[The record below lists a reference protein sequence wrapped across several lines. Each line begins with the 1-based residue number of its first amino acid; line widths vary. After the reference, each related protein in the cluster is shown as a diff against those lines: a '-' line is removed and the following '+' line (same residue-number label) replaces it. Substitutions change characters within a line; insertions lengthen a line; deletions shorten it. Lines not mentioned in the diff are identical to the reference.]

1 MATLIKEVKL
11 IFVENGIDPET
22 GKPLNNN
29 NKYWLGKQFDDGN
42 WSAEWG
48 RVGCANPDS
57 GTWPDSKKS
66 MDSVVRSKIKKGYT
80 EAKTIGAVSASSSGG
95 TAVKDANLH
104 AQARQ
109 DLLKNANPTL
119 EKLIKRFVDAN
130 VHKITTSTQ
139 ITFNSTTGL
148 FATPLGIVT
157 PDGLTD
163 ARDLLASLAPF
174 VRKSKFTAEADA
186 LLCKYLRLIP
196 QSLGMKRFTVQTLIP
211 DDNAL
216 QKQSD
221 LIDALESSYQAMQT
235 APTPT
240 AGSKPAAS
248 QVFKVDLDVLKDYN
262 ERKRLEKFFEGS
274 KKRMHGYDNV
284 HVQEIFVVNIHE
296 MTNGYENHTKPHQE
310 VFHGTSQANC
320 LSILKSGL
328 KVSPPS
334 TAAIAGKM
342 FGNGIYGA
350 INSTKSLG
358 YTFGR
363 WGQGGTGDAG
373 WLFVCDFAMGKT
385 EVVQNSQSRG
395 ASRGYDSIWAKAGYA
410 LHNDELIVYRNSQV
424 KIKYLLECK

>member
-11 IFVENGIDPET
+11 IFVENGIDKKT

-29 NKYWLGKQFDDGN
+29 KYWTAKQFDDGN

-48 RVGCANPDS
+48 RVGCAKPDS
-57 GTWPDSKKS
+57 GTWSDSKKKL
-66 MDSVVRSKIKKGYT
+66 DSVVRSKIRDGYT
-80 EAKTIGAVSASSSGG
+80 ETKTVGEGTVSSNGG
-95 TAVKDANLH
+95 GVVKDTNLH
-104 AQARQ
+104 TQARQ
-109 DLLKNANPTL
+109 DLLKNANPVL

-130 VHKITTSTQ
+130 VHTITANTQ
-139 ITFNSTTGL
+139 ITFNSATGL

-163 ARDLLASLAPF
+163 ARDLLAQIAPL

-186 LLCKYLRLIP
+186 LLCKYLRIIP
-196 QSLGMKRFTVQTLIP
+196 QSLGMKRFTLQTLIP

-221 LIDALESSYQAMQT
+221 LIDSLESSYQALQSN
-235 APTPT
+235 PTPQVDGT
-240 AGSKPAAS
+240 KKAAE
-248 QVFKVDLDVLKDYN
+248 QVFKVDLDVLADAR
-262 ERKRLEKFFEGS
+262 ERSRLEKFFESS
-274 KKRMHGYDNV
+274 KKRMHGYDNIRV
-284 HVQEIFVVNIHE
+284 KEIFAVNIHD
-296 MTNGYENHTKPHQE
+296 MTNAFETRCLPFQE

-358 YTFGR
+358 YTYGR
-363 WGQGGTGDAG
+363 WGQGGIGDAG

-385 EVVQNSQSRG
+385 EVIYNSQSRG
-395 ASRGYDSIWAKAGYA
+395 ASHGYDSIWAKAGQA
-410 LHNDELIVYRNSQV
+410 LHNDELIVFRNGQV